1 MDDAA
6 REVGMQGQGEEMA
19 LEATCIV
26 DGTWHKPG
34 FSYLSGVVTCI
45 ATTNYKVINVE
56 DMQKYCKECLEV
68 KKLQLP
74 KEKETKLSL
83 DHECKA
89 AQACSPAA
97 MEASGVRKIFMR
109 SVKMRKL
116 RITGYVGVGDRKSF
130 ETIKNEKPVV

>member
-19 LEATCIV
+19 LEATCIF

-34 FSYLSGVVTCI
+34 FSSLSGVVTCI
-45 ATTNYKVINVE
+45 ATTNYKGINVE

-74 KEKETKLSL
+74 KEETKLSL
-83 DHECKA
+83 VHECKA
-89 AQACSPAA
+89 AQACSSAA
-97 MEASGVRKIFMR
+97 MEASGVRKILMR
-109 SVKMRKL
+109 SVKKRKL

-130 ETIKNEKPVV
+130 ETKNEKPLL